1 MQYQIKNLFIAKRRK
16 TFSRP
21 CPREEIYEM
30 IPQFV
35 EKKEIKST
43 CLRSV
48 VKGKLTEMDFN
59 LSGRPYIDK
68 SSIELIP
75 HTLLTADEVASGEI
89 SFDRII
95 EIETTLNQK
104 TLEKGKELVK

>member
-21 CPREEIYEM
+21 FPREEIYEM

-68 SSIELIP
+68 SSIEMIP
-75 HTLLTADEVASGEI
+75 DTLLTEEEVASGEI

-104 TLEKGKELVK
+104 TEEKGKELVK